1 MTRASELPVVFIG
14 PMGSG
19 KSRIG
24 RKVAAALGVPFIDTD
39 SVVVAG
45 HGAISDIFDRDGE
58 ERFRELE
65 REAVA
70 RSLGEPAVV
79 SLGGGAVLDPRTQED
94 LRGATVVLLTVTA
107 EAVAKR
113 IQGGKRPLIADDG
126 VAAWERI
133 LDERRPLYEE
143 LATVTFDTSTGS
155 LTELAADIVTWLKED
170 K

>member
-1 MTRASELPVVFIG
+1 MTFESRLPVVFIG

-24 RKVAAALGVPFIDTD
+24 RKVAAAIGAPFIDTD
-39 SVVVAG
+39 SVVVAS
-45 HGAISDIFDRDGE
+45 HGAISDIFERHGE
-58 ERFRELE
+58 RRFRELE

-70 RSLGEPAVV
+70 DALGERAIV
-79 SLGGGAVLDPRTQED
+79 SLGGGAVLDSDTQRD
-94 LRGATVVLLTVTA
+94 LRDATVVLLTVTT

-113 IQGGKRPLIADDG
+113 LHGGKRPLIADDG
-126 VAAWERI
+126 VAGWERI
-133 LDERRPLYEE
+133 LETRRPIYED

-155 LTELAADIVTWLKED
+155 LTELADDIVTWLKED